1 MEPISGSN
9 VNEYNINIE
18 LAQNENQLGLYD
30 AFNYISF
37 GCLSTI
43 ITFTGV
49 LISIPSNCVS
59 IFKDIFI
66 DDQKSWKQVKY
77 HLSLDAIVK
86 AFENDQRSMQDIRK
100 TFSENEENP
109 IQQKILSIIDLL
121 LNIENIELDNSRNT
135 YRQFMTL
142 LREALSFNAN
152 DIEYTPFLETL
163 CLYRFTEYHPFIFCE
178 TLIQEMMKKGITAA
192 NPLQKD
198 INQKKLKQKELKS
211 DIPLELKDMPTD
223 ISKKESLE
231 TLDKIPLSVQFSYI
245 TAVPQNEKAPHA
257 HLLNNF
263 VKGACN
269 INFDPQAG
277 NNIPYVLFDFALNN
291 KMIRVIR
298 SGTPTIQRTDYQS
311 CTLDG
316 KACINPEFICFTE
329 SCTSNSKHLLYL
341 SLQNNEER
349 SLASEKARNT
359 ALIDHHKQFP
369 NTFYLIIL
377 AHDSNF
383 YHQKNSP
390 EKMSYENFKE
400 QFITE
405 MHSPS
410 FFFSEQLA
418 DFKIFQEIM
427 DEVHTDLYLNSI
439 TLTKKERL
447 DFIEFYYARL
457 TLHFLIKSKADYLMN
472 VCKDSIDRAGIRNAL
487 LHYLLL
493 IFYQKEKSPVH
504 LNELFIYLHAAPF
517 LIKKRAV
524 NFRQE
529 RLLSILQ
536 LLESEEIKKRILVRK
551 DELSIQGE
559 DPQIKKIPFSQN
571 IT

>member
-1 MEPISGSN
+1 MEPVSGLN
-9 VNEYNINIE
+9 VDEYNYIE

-66 DDQKSWKQVKY
+66 DDQKSWKQAKY
-77 HLSLDAIVK
+77 LLSLSAIVK
-86 AFENDQRSMQDIRK
+86 AFENNQSTLQDIRK
-100 TFSENEENP
+100 IFSENEKTP

-121 LNIENIELDNSRNT
+121 LNLDHIEIDNSRNT

-163 CLYRFTEYHPFIFCE
+163 CLYRFTEHHPFIFCE
-178 TLIQEMMKKGITAA
+178 ALIQGMMRKGITAA
-192 NPLQKD
+192 NPSTSN
-198 INQKKLKQKELKS
+198 INQKELKS
-211 DIPLELKDMPTD
+211 DISVELTD
-223 ISKKESLE
+223 ISKKESLA

-291 KMIRVIR
+291 KMIRVLR

-311 CTLDG
+311 CTLEG

-329 SCTSNSKHLLYL
+329 SCTSNGKHLLYL

-359 ALIDHHKQFP
+359 ALIEHHKQFP
-369 NTFYLIIL
+369 NTFFLIIL

-405 MHSPS
+405 MQKTS

-418 DFKIFQEIM
+418 DFKIFQDLM
-427 DEVHTDLYLNSI
+427 DEVHHDLYLNCI

-493 IFYQKEKSPVH
+493 IFFQKEKSPVH

-536 LLESEEIKKRILVRK
+536 LLESEEIKKRILIRK

-559 DPQIKKIPFSQN
+559 GPKIKKIPFSQN

>member
-1 MEPISGSN
+1 MEPVSGLN
-9 VNEYNINIE
+9 VDEYNYIE

-66 DDQKSWKQVKY
+66 DDQKSWKQAKY
-77 HLSLDAIVK
+77 LLSLSAIVK
-86 AFENDQRSMQDIRK
+86 AFENNQSTLQDIRK
-100 TFSENEENP
+100 IFSENEKTP

-121 LNIENIELDNSRNT
+121 LNLDHIEIDNSRNT

-163 CLYRFTEYHPFIFCE
+163 CLYRFTEHHPFIFCE
-178 TLIQEMMKKGITAA
+178 ALIQGMMRKGITAA
-192 NPLQKD
+192 NPSTSN
-198 INQKKLKQKELKS
+198 INQKELKS
-211 DIPLELKDMPTD
+211 DISVELTD
-223 ISKKESLE
+223 ISKKESLA

-291 KMIRVIR
+291 KMIRVLR

-311 CTLDG
+311 CTLEG

-329 SCTSNSKHLLYL
+329 SCTSNGKHLLYL

-359 ALIDHHKQFP
+359 ALIEHHKQFP
-369 NTFYLIIL
+369 NTFFLIIL

-405 MHSPS
+405 MQTPS
-410 FFFSEQLA
+410 YFFSEQLA
-418 DFKIFQEIM
+418 DFKIFQDLM
-427 DEVHTDLYLNSI
+427 DEVHHDLYLNCI

-493 IFYQKEKSPVH
+493 IFFQKEKSPVH

-536 LLESEEIKKRILVRK
+536 LLESEEIKKRILLRK

-559 DPQIKKIPFSQN
+559 GPKIKKIPFSQN

>member
-1 MEPISGSN
+1 MEPVSGLN
-9 VNEYNINIE
+9 VDEYNYIE

-66 DDQKSWKQVKY
+66 DDQKSWKQAKY
-77 HLSLDAIVK
+77 LLSLSAIVK
-86 AFENDQRSMQDIRK
+86 AFENNQSTLQDIRK
-100 TFSENEENP
+100 IFSENEKTP

-121 LNIENIELDNSRNT
+121 LNLDHIEIDNSRNT

-163 CLYRFTEYHPFIFCE
+163 CLYRFTEHHPFIFCE
-178 TLIQEMMKKGITAA
+178 ALIQGMMRKGITAA
-192 NPLQKD
+192 NPSTSN
-198 INQKKLKQKELKS
+198 INLKELKS
-211 DIPLELKDMPTD
+211 DISVELTD
-223 ISKKESLE
+223 ISKKESLA

-291 KMIRVIR
+291 KMIRVLR

-311 CTLDG
+311 CTLEG

-329 SCTSNSKHLLYL
+329 SCTSNGKHLLYL

-359 ALIDHHKQFP
+359 ALIEHHKQFP
-369 NTFYLIIL
+369 NTFFLIIL

-405 MHSPS
+405 MQTPS
-410 FFFSEQLA
+410 YFFSEQLA
-418 DFKIFQEIM
+418 DFKIFQDLM
-427 DEVHTDLYLNSI
+427 DEVHHDLYLNCI

-493 IFYQKEKSPVH
+493 IFFQKEKSPVH

-536 LLESEEIKKRILVRK
+536 LLESEEIKKRILLRK
-551 DELSIQGE
+551 DELIIQGE
-559 DPQIKKIPFSQN
+559 GPKIKKIPFSQN

>member
-1 MEPISGSN
+1 MEPVSGLN
-9 VNEYNINIE
+9 VDEYNYIE

-66 DDQKSWKQVKY
+66 DDQKSWKQAKY
-77 HLSLDAIVK
+77 LLSLSAIVK
-86 AFENDQRSMQDIRK
+86 AFENNQSTLQDIRK
-100 TFSENEENP
+100 IFSENEKTP

-121 LNIENIELDNSRNT
+121 LNLDHIEIDNSRNT

-163 CLYRFTEYHPFIFCE
+163 CLYRFTEHHPFIFCE
-178 TLIQEMMKKGITAA
+178 ALIQGMMRKGITAA
-192 NPLQKD
+192 NPSTSN
-198 INQKKLKQKELKS
+198 INQKELKS
-211 DIPLELKDMPTD
+211 DISVELTD
-223 ISKKESLE
+223 ISKKESLA

-291 KMIRVIR
+291 KMIRVLR

-311 CTLDG
+311 CTLEG

-329 SCTSNSKHLLYL
+329 SCTSNGKHLLYL

-359 ALIDHHKQFP
+359 ALIEHHKQFP
-369 NTFYLIIL
+369 NTFFLIIL

-405 MHSPS
+405 MQKTS

-418 DFKIFQEIM
+418 DFKIFQDLM
-427 DEVHTDLYLNSI
+427 DEVHHDLYLNCI

-536 LLESEEIKKRILVRK
+536 LLESEEIKKRILLRK
-551 DELSIQGE
+551 DELIIQGE
-559 DPQIKKIPFSQN
+559 GPKIKKIPFSQN

>member
-1 MEPISGSN
+1 MEPVSGLN
-9 VNEYNINIE
+9 VDEYNYIE

-77 HLSLDAIVK
+77 HLSLAAIVK
-86 AFENDQRSMQDIRK
+86 AFENNQRSLQEIRK
-100 TFSENEENP
+100 TFSENEETP

-121 LNIENIELDNSRNT
+121 LNLDNIELDNSRNI
-135 YRQFMTL
+135 YRQFMTI
-142 LREALSFNAN
+142 LREALAFNAN

-163 CLYRFTEYHPFIFCE
+163 CLYRFTEHHPFIFCE
-178 TLIQEMMKKGITAA
+178 ALIQGMMKKGISAT
-192 NPLQKD
+192 NPLNLD
-198 INQKKLKQKELKS
+198 TDQKELNS
-211 DIPLELKDMPTD
+211 DSVVEIKDVNQ
-223 ISKKESLE
+223 KESLE

-291 KMIRVIR
+291 KMIRVLR

-311 CTLDG
+311 CTLEG
-316 KACINPEFICFTE
+316 KASINPEFICFTE
-329 SCTSNSKHLLYL
+329 SCTSNGKHLLYL

-359 ALIDHHKQFP
+359 ALIEHHKQFP

-377 AHDSNF
+377 AHDSKF
-383 YHQKNSP
+383 YHQKNTP

-418 DFKIFQEIM
+418 DFTIFQEIM
-427 DEVHTDLYLNSI
+427 DEVHHDLYLNSI
-439 TLTKKERL
+439 NLAKKERL

-536 LLESEEIKKRILVRK
+536 LLESEEIKKRILIRK
-551 DELSIQGE
+551 DELSIQGSE
-559 DPQIKKIPFSQN
+559 PNIKKISFAQKL
-571 IT
+571 T

>member
-1 MEPISGSN
+1 MEPVSGLN
-9 VNEYNINIE
+9 VDEYKIHIE
-18 LAQNENQLGLYD
+18 LAQNENQLGLYE

-66 DDQKSWKQVKY
+66 DDKKSWKQVKY

-86 AFENDQRSMQDIRK
+86 AFENNNRPLQDIRK
-100 TFSENEENP
+100 SFSENEETS

-121 LNIENIELDNSRNT
+121 LNLDTIELDNSRNT

-142 LREALSFNAN
+142 LREALNFNAN

-163 CLYRFTEYHPFIFCE
+163 CLYRFTEHHPFIFCE
-178 TLIQEMMKKGITAA
+178 ALIQGMMKKGIHAT
-192 NPLQKD
+192 NPLHSDLNHQV
-198 INQKKLKQKELKS
+198 LEQKELKS
-211 DIPLELKDMPTD
+211 DIAEEPKDKPED
-223 ISKKESLE
+223 IFQNEKLE
-231 TLDKIPLSVQFSYI
+231 TLDKIPLNVQFSYI

-311 CTLDG
+311 CTLEG
-316 KACINPEFICFTE
+316 RACINPEFICFTE
-329 SCTSNSKHLLYL
+329 SCSSSGKHLLYL

-359 ALIDHHKQFP
+359 ALIEHHKQFP
-369 NTFYLIIL
+369 NTFHLIIL

-383 YHQKNSP
+383 YHQKNTP

-410 FFFSEQLA
+410 FFLPGQLA
-418 DFKIFQEIM
+418 DFKIFQELM
-427 DEVHTDLYLNSI
+427 DEVHHDLYLNTI
-439 TLTKKERL
+439 ILTKKERL

-529 RLLSILQ
+529 RFLSILQ
-536 LLESEEIKKRILVRK
+536 LLESEVIRARILKRK
-551 DELSIQGE
+551 DELAIQGE
-559 DPQIKKIPFSQN
+559 DPIIKKIPFSQN

>member
-1 MEPISGSN
+1 MEPVSGLN
-9 VNEYNINIE
+9 VDEYNYIE

-66 DDQKSWKQVKY
+66 DDQKSWKQAKY
-77 HLSLDAIVK
+77 LLSLSAIVK
-86 AFENDQRSMQDIRK
+86 AFENNQSTLQDIRK
-100 TFSENEENP
+100 IFSENEKTP

-121 LNIENIELDNSRNT
+121 LNLDHIEIDNSRNT

-163 CLYRFTEYHPFIFCE
+163 CLYRFTEHHPFIFCE
-178 TLIQEMMKKGITAA
+178 ALIQGMMRKGITAA
-192 NPLQKD
+192 NPSTSN
-198 INQKKLKQKELKS
+198 INQKELKS
-211 DIPLELKDMPTD
+211 DISVELTD
-223 ISKKESLE
+223 ISKKESLA

-291 KMIRVIR
+291 KMIRVLR

-311 CTLDG
+311 CTLEG

-329 SCTSNSKHLLYL
+329 SCTSNGKHLLYL

-359 ALIDHHKQFP
+359 ALIEHHKQFP
-369 NTFYLIIL
+369 NTFFLIIL

-405 MHSPS
+405 MQKTS

-418 DFKIFQEIM
+418 DFKIFQDLM
-427 DEVHTDLYLNSI
+427 DEVHHDLYLNCI

-493 IFYQKEKSPVH
+493 IFFQKEKSPVH

-536 LLESEEIKKRILVRK
+536 LLESEEIKKRILLRK

-559 DPQIKKIPFSQN
+559 GPKIKKIPFSQN

>member
-1 MEPISGSN
+1 MEPVSGLN
-9 VNEYNINIE
+9 VDEYNYIE

-66 DDQKSWKQVKY
+66 DDQKSWKQAKY
-77 HLSLDAIVK
+77 LLSLSAIVK
-86 AFENDQRSMQDIRK
+86 AFENNQSTLQDIRK
-100 TFSENEENP
+100 IFSENEKTP

-121 LNIENIELDNSRNT
+121 LNLDHIELDNSRNT

-142 LREALSFNAN
+142 LREALSFNTN

-163 CLYRFTEYHPFIFCE
+163 CLYRFTEHHPFIFCE
-178 TLIQEMMKKGITAA
+178 ALIQGMMRKGITAT
-192 NPLQKD
+192 NLSTSN
-198 INQKKLKQKELKS
+198 INQKELKS
-211 DIPLELKDMPTD
+211 DISVELTD
-223 ISKKESLE
+223 ISKKESLA

-291 KMIRVIR
+291 KMIRVLR

-311 CTLDG
+311 CTLEG

-329 SCTSNSKHLLYL
+329 SCTSNGKHLLYL

-359 ALIDHHKQFP
+359 ALIEHHKQFP
-369 NTFYLIIL
+369 NTFFLIIL

-405 MHSPS
+405 MQTPS
-410 FFFSEQLA
+410 YFFSEQLA
-418 DFKIFQEIM
+418 DFKIFQDLM
-427 DEVHTDLYLNSI
+427 DEVHHDLYLNCI

-493 IFYQKEKSPVH
+493 IFFQKEKSPVH

-536 LLESEEIKKRILVRK
+536 LLESEEIKKRILLRK
-551 DELSIQGE
+551 DELIIQGE
-559 DPQIKKIPFSQN
+559 GPKIKKIPFSQN